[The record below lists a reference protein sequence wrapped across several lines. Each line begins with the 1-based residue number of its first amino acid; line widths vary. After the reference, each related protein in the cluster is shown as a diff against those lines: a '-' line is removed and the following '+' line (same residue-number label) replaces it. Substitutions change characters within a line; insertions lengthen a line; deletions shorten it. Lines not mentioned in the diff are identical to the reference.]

1 MRSASETRLEE
12 VIVTGSLIT
21 DPNRESPSPI
31 VISTIES
38 LQQSGAVT
46 LEAALN
52 QMPQF
57 APSGSAGNGGQ
68 GTGGHATVNL
78 HALGA
83 NRNLVLLDGRR
94 LPLADIFGT
103 VDINLVPD
111 SILSSVQTI
120 TGGASAV
127 YGSDA
132 MSGVVNFISLDH
144 FEGATFDAQYGNTE
158 RGDPRQTKA
167 SLALGTTFA
176 DGGGHALLSV
186 GYTDRGKLLG
196 KDRMPFFDL
205 LTPSSF
211 IGQGTF
217 VPAATNLP
225 NQTDV
230 NDLFASYGAAT
241 PVANTLNL
249 GFNDDGTLFT
259 QTGAKNYKGP
269 TTDDYRIIAGNVR
282 MPVQKGFYVQNPLDR
297 KSVFSK
303 FDYEIGPVT
312 TYGQILYVDSTVT
325 TNSGQ
330 QPHAVRHADHDPGDQ
345 SVHSERSAHAAG
357 ERVRKPTRRSP
368 GTAAMSACRSSRGTS
383 STRPRSTSA
392 ACAAICRSQAGPGT
406 CSRRTTRPST
416 CRRTTTPC

>member
-1 MRSASETRLEE
+1 MKRSARTVGGAAASGLAVGVVHCAVLRRRRMLPRTTRSAAESRLEE

-57 APSGSAGNGGQ
+57 APAGSAGNGGQ

-78 HALGA
+78 HGLGA

-158 RGDPRQTKA
+158 QRR
-167 SLALGTTFA
+167 SLADQGVA
-176 DGGGHALLSV
+176 RIRHDVRGGQRPRLLSV

-217 VPAATNLP
+217 VPSATNLP

-230 NDLFASYGAAT
+230 NNLFTSYGAAT

-269 TTDDYRIIAGNVR
+269 TTDDYRDHR
-282 MPVQKGFYVQNPLDR
+282 
-297 KSVFSK
+297 
-303 FDYEIGPVT
+303 
-312 TYGQILYVDSTVT
+312 GQ
-325 TNSGQ
+325 
-330 QPHAVRHADHDPGDQ
+330 R
-345 SVHSERSAHAAG
+345 AHAGAEG
-357 ERVRKPTRRSP
+357 VLSSRIRSSANRSSASSTTRSGRSRPTGRSCTSTRRSP
-368 GTAAMSACRSSRGTS
+368 PTRATASRSSAR
-383 STRPRSTSA
+383 
-392 ACAAICRSQAGPGT
+392 
-406 CSRRTTRPST
+406 
-416 CRRTTTPC
+416 

>member
-1 MRSASETRLEE
+1 MKRSARIGAAKGLAVGVSTVLSFGVAHAAEDDAERTETRLEE

-38 LQQSGAVT
+38 LQQSGAVA
-46 LEAALN
+46 LESALN

-158 RGDPRQTKA
+158 RGDRRRPRRRSRWARRSRTA
-167 SLALGTTFA
+167 AA
-176 DGGGHALLSV
+176 MRCCRSV
-186 GYTDRGKLLG
+186 
-196 KDRMPFFDL
+196 
-205 LTPSSF
+205 TP
-211 IGQGTF
+211 T
-217 VPAATNLP
+217 AATCS
-225 NQTDV
+225 
-230 NDLFASYGAAT
+230 AR
-241 PVANTLNL
+241 
-249 GFNDDGTLFT
+249 
-259 QTGAKNYKGP
+259 TG
-269 TTDDYRIIAGNVR
+269 
-282 MPVQKGFYVQNPLDR
+282 
-297 KSVFSK
+297 
-303 FDYEIGPVT
+303 
-312 TYGQILYVDSTVT
+312 
-325 TNSGQ
+325 
-330 QPHAVRHADHDPGDQ
+330 
-345 SVHSERSAHAAG
+345 
-357 ERVRKPTRRSP
+357 
-368 GTAAMSACRSSRGTS
+368 CRSS
-383 STRPRSTSA
+383 
-392 ACAAICRSQAGPGT
+392 IC
-406 CSRRTTRPST
+406 
-416 CRRTTTPC
+416 